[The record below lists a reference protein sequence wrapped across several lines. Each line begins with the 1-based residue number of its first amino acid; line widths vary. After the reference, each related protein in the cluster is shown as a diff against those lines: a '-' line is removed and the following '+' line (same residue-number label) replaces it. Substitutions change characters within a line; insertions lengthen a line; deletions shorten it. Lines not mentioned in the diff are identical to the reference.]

1 MNDKCP
7 YCGGILKE
15 GTLYPTNSD
24 KVYWLPEGENAGV
37 FLFDPIK
44 DNKLLDAGAVIFSSG
59 LVTCKMKTYA
69 CKECKKLIIDYSDM
83 VYPTTDVKE
92 R

>member
-24 KVYWLPEGENAGV
+24 KVYWLPEGKMQV
-37 FLFDPIK
+37 FSF
-44 DNKLLDAGAVIFSSG
+44 
-59 LVTCKMKTYA
+59 
-69 CKECKKLIIDYSDM
+69 LIQ
-83 VYPTTDVKE
+83 
-92 R
+92 